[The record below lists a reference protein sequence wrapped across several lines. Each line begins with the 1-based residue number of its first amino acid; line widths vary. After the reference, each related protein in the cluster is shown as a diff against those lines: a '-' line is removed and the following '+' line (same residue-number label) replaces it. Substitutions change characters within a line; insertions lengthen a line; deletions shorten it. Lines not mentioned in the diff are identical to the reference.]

1 MKPRTTFDP
10 KTSQYCCPVIVDTE
24 ELAGTPWTVAYV
36 HVDQNDSGGPAI
48 DVTEIVAPDGSAVDL
63 ATVDLKWVED
73 QCRDALADAYR
84 DDSLIYKIR
93 AA

>member
-10 KTSQYCCPVIVDTE
+10 RTSQYCCPVIVDRE
-24 ELAGTPWTVAYV
+24 ELLGTPWTVAYV
-36 HVDQNDSGGPAI
+36 DVDQGAHGGTAI
-48 DVTEIVAPDGSAVDL
+48 DVTEIIAPDGSAVDL
-63 ATVDLKWVED
+63 ASVDLEWVED
-73 QCRDALADAYR
+73 QCRDALAESSR